1 MLPKFQLL
9 YRGSSF
15 LHLLMNIKYG
25 PDQISFNPLMSIV
38 IFGIPH
44 PLHTFSA
51 ESRPDFALKSRIL
64 SFK

>member
-1 MLPKFQLL
+1 MGPK
-9 YRGSSF
+9 SF
-15 LHLLMNIKYG
+15 L
-25 PDQISFNPLMSIV
+25 PDQISVNPLMSIV
-38 IFGIPH
+38 MFGIPH